1 MRHVRTLTLLVL
13 LAGCS
18 RAGNQD
24 PSVNVN
30 SRYTIES
37 VELVPQRKSVSSS
50 LRDAMQNLVGEKFD
64 QQVLNDL
71 ARRIRKELR
80 VSSLMQKVVKGTKP
94 EHVRVIFET
103 EKPRGG
109 FDINLPKLAYH
120 SKQGLT
126 AVGEATQI
134 IHDSRF
140 SFGIR
145 SDADERVERL
155 AGINFRYENT
165 HVVTDRVHLQ
175 FDFQSFHNQWNGA
188 TLAALE
194 ARNDIPGI
202 YRTRQNFQPALSVKI
217 AEPLTISTGV
227 SFQNFET
234 QFPAART
241 EASNAVVNTLRYR
254 RRWEPW
260 GATHDIDAGYNFRVA
275 TRSLDSDFTYVR
287 HQTDVRYLYDGGP
300 QELILRFQAG
310 ALNGRAPIFE
320 RFVLGNTRT
329 LRGWNKFDLAPLGS
343 DRIVAGSVEYRWH
356 EILVFYD
363 TGSAWDRGQTIKVRH
378 SAGIGI
384 ADVEG
389 FFMALAFPIRMGRAA
404 PVFMVGFNY

>member
-1 MRHVRTLTLLVL
+1 MWHVRTLIVLVL

-24 PSVNVN
+24 PAVNVN

-37 VELVPQRKSVSSS
+37 VELLPERKAMSSS
-50 LRDAMQNLVGEKFD
+50 LRDALQNLVGEKFD
-64 QQVLNDL
+64 QQVINDV
-71 ARRIRKELR
+71 ARKIRKELR
-80 VSSLMQKVVKGTKP
+80 VNSLMQRVVKGTKP

-109 FDINLPKLAYH
+109 FDVNLPKLAYH
-120 SKQGLT
+120 SKQGFT
-126 AVGEATQI
+126 GAVEATQTV
-134 IHDSRF
+134 HDNRF
-140 SFGIR
+140 SAGVR
-145 SDADERVERL
+145 SDGDEKVERF

-165 HVVTDRVHLQ
+165 HVFSDRVRLQ
-175 FDFQSFHNQWNGA
+175 FDFQSFHNQWNAA
-188 TLAALE
+188 TLAARE
-194 ARNDIPGI
+194 TNPEVPEI
-202 YRTRQNFQPALSVKI
+202 YRTRQNFQPTLTFQI

-234 QFPAART
+234 QYPAART

-260 GATHDIDAGYNFRVA
+260 GATHDLDAGYNFRVA
-275 TRSLDSDFTYVR
+275 TRSLDSDFAYVR
-287 HQTDVRYLYDGGP
+287 HQADVRYVHGSGAQDVV
-300 QELILRFQAG
+300 LRFQAG
-310 ALNGRAPIFE
+310 TLNGRAPIFE

-329 LRGWNKFDLAPLGS
+329 LRGWNKFDLTPLGA
-343 DRIVAGSVEYRWH
+343 DRMVTGSVEYRWH

-363 TGSAWDRGQTIKVRH
+363 TGSAWDRGQPAKVRH
-378 SAGIGI
+378 SAGIGF

-389 FFMALAFPIRMGRAA
+389 FFMALAFPIRMGRAT